1 MPKTIFISCGQY
13 APAEKQLGKQISELV
28 STITDCVPFF
38 AEQVQD
44 LNGLDANILSALR
57 DCVGF
62 ITVMHPRGEI
72 ERPDGSV
79 LVRASVW
86 IEQEIAIATYI
97 SRFEHRQLPII
108 AFKHRLVSR
117 EGIRDLLHLNP
128 VEFTNEA
135 EVLAELPHRLALW
148 KSLKLPEQL
157 APPAPAAPK
166 PRANLCVEAI
176 KVGKISLEGDIWT
189 LKPNTRSRLIPS
201 RALLADISNVPTD
214 DTYTAK
220 AAIRAAIRIDFG
232 GRQRTYSPLP
242 WLEEY
247 TNTVYLETGG
257 RKTVVLAVG
266 EDSQI
271 GAWKFVL
278 NHRSDHAASG
288 VSAMDGTNECP
299 IPSDIPFEILMI
311 DMNSGALLSKFEY
324 LWTFDATNNW
334 PFLKTVD

>member
-13 APAEKQLGKQISELV
+13 TPAEKQLGKQISELV
-28 STITDCVPFF
+28 SAITDCVPFF

-72 ERPDGSV
+72 KRPDGSV

-86 IEQEIAIATYI
+86 IEQEIAVATYI
-97 SRFEHRQLPII
+97 SRFQHRQLPII

-148 KSLKLPEQL
+148 KSLSLPEHL
-157 APPAPAAPK
+157 LPPAPAAPK
-166 PRANLCVEAI
+166 PQPNLCVEAI
-176 KVGKISLEGDIWT
+176 KKGKIYLADDVWT
-189 LKPNTRSRLIPS
+189 LRPS
-201 RALLADISNVPTD
+201 ASEPYRGLFADISNVPAD
-214 DTYTAK
+214 EAHAAK
-220 AAIRAAIRIDFG
+220 AAVRAAIRVEIG
-232 GRQRTYSPLP
+232 GRPRTYSPLP
-242 WLEEY
+242 WLDEF
-247 TNTVYLETGG
+247 TNLVYLETGA

-266 EDSQI
+266 KI
-271 GAWKFVL
+271 ARMGVWTFVL
-278 NHRSDHAASG
+278 NRRKDYYTSNTISE
-288 VSAMDGTNECP
+288 MDWTNQCP
-299 IPSDIPFEILMI
+299 IPSDLPFELLMI
-311 DMNSGALLSKFEY
+311 DMNSGALLAKFKY
-324 LWTFDATNNW
+324 LWTFDAELNW
-334 PFLKTVD
+334 PSLTSVD